1 MGEFGY
7 FGRNRG
13 AFLLWTREAEDVD
26 NMRKRSEPKCVCVCV
41 CVLQP
46 RVWPIKVESTSYE
59 AEGGEYMEFV

>member
-41 CVLQP
+41 CVATKSL
-46 RVWPIKVESTSYE
+46 TY
-59 AEGGEYMEFV
+59 